1 MPSRSKTFSN
11 VLALLLLGTVILSF
25 IVVMA
30 KVWPIGVDYYF
41 TFYPVTKKLLTG
53 ETSLYDTQTLGFYN
67 APWVLLF
74 FAPLTALSLRL
85 GQALFLTGTLGLLV
99 GSVPLLRER
108 RAFPV
113 HAVLFALLNLHTFDV
128 LIRVQVD
135 GFVPFGVALGW
146 WAIHQRRPWLL
157 SLAFW
162 LMAIKPINV
171 VLVAAIYLVAI
182 RHWSRSEQARVLAL
196 PGFSLLVS
204 FVVLGADWPLRYI
217 EAYRLDPPDRAYL
230 TLTLWRI
237 ARSIHFPFWPL
248 IVLAGGCVALTL
260 RLAWRVGL
268 HQWTLSIA
276 LATNLVF
283 AQYATGNHYVNLIPA
298 MLFLATRSRRVATL
312 AYLATFTPLLRIW
325 FGVRIAPIDLLYP
338 LILLIAAWRFAI
350 QDGLMA
356 LPRARRLPILHLPAK
371 RA

>member
-1 MPSRSKTFSN
+1 MSGVPSRSKTFSN
-11 VLALLLLGTVILSF
+11 VLALLLLCTVILSF

-74 FAPLTALSLRL
+74 FAPLTALSLRP

-260 RLAWRVGL
+260 LLAWRVGL
-268 HQWTLSIA
+268 HPWTLSIA
-276 LATNLVF
+276 LTTNLVF

-298 MLFLATRSRRVATL
+298 MLFLASRSRRVTTL

-325 FGVRIAPIDLLYP
+325 FGVRIASIDLLYP
-338 LILLIAAWRFAI
+338 LILLIAAWYFAI

-356 LPRARRLPILHLPAK
+356 LPRARRLPPAPV
-371 RA
+371 R